1 METTIGAAD
10 SSILI
15 TLAIPMFFLLVFLE
29 LIYGLATGKN
39 NYRLNDAFTSISLGL
54 ISRFVPLL
62 GIGFQGAAYAYV
74 ANKYNLTLLSS
85 SSIFVWVFAFFLYD
99 FCYYWMHRLHHE
111 VKVFW
116 ATHVVHHHG
125 EEFNM
130 STAMRQT
137 STGFL
142 WKWVF
147 YLPIFMVGI
156 PPEVFV
162 GVAGVNLVYQFWC
175 HTEHIPQLG
184 WYEKIFV
191 SPSNHRVHHAQNKDY
206 VDANY
211 GGVFILWDR
220 FFGTYI
226 PESEELKPIY
236 GTAKPL
242 KSWNPFRAN
251 FDIFSE
257 MIFDSTRTKSYKD
270 KVKVWFSS
278 PKWRPADGEKEFPII
293 KNDLENFE
301 PYDPEISNQVKIYG
315 WTQLLFL
322 LITFASIT
330 MTLGAQNY
338 LETSIFACALVISC
352 TIVLMALEKFDL
364 KVFPEFIKSFF
375 VIIFFAWSGL
385 INPEL
390 LVSKLFIAQSVINIV
405 LMLILSTFPEKFFT
419 LNLKTQKNN

>member
-1 METTIGAAD
+1 
-10 SSILI
+10 
-15 TLAIPMFFLLVFLE
+15 
-29 LIYGLATGKN
+29 
-39 NYRLNDAFTSISLGL
+39 
-54 ISRFVPLL
+54 
-62 GIGFQGAAYAYV
+62 
-74 ANKYNLTLLSS
+74 
-85 SSIFVWVFAFFLYD
+85 
-99 FCYYWMHRLHHE
+99 
-111 VKVFW
+111 
-116 ATHVVHHHG
+116 
-125 EEFNM
+125 
-130 STAMRQT
+130 
-137 STGFL
+137 
-142 WKWVF
+142 
-147 YLPIFMVGI
+147 
-156 PPEVFV
+156 
-162 GVAGVNLVYQFWC
+162 
-175 HTEHIPQLG
+175 
-184 WYEKIFV
+184 
-191 SPSNHRVHHAQNKDY
+191 
-206 VDANY
+206 
-211 GGVFILWDR
+211 
-220 FFGTYI
+220 
-226 PESEELKPIY
+226 
-236 GTAKPL
+236 
-242 KSWNPFRAN
+242 
-251 FDIFSE
+251 

-278 PKWRPADGEKEFPII
+278 PKWRPADVEKEFPII

-301 PYDPEISNQVKIYG
+301 PYDPEISNQVQIYG